1 MKKTFKKVL
10 SLTCV
15 FTMLA
20 STTVFGANESTGGS
34 IIEND
39 NSVAPSYLNCVLPSV
54 NAGTYDFTIDVDG
67 LLDRFDTVGTYD
79 SNSNI
84 YFNAQED
91 AATLA
96 AKDGTSALYI
106 KKKVVDSNAATDI
119 SGLLVGEA
127 DKTAYEST
135 LYYVWQPD
143 RTSDDT
149 IAEGKGMWTL
159 ITADN
164 IDSFFDITIDASA
177 GEITAVAMKTDY
189 ASMPVVWDGNI
200 YKVTYETISAEDAAT
215 YVTAYD
221 ETLKTIST
229 LEAGLFL
236 SADASAFTPATTSNV
251 TYTPATRQFVNVS
264 DVATV
269 VNKSTFPVAVSVNV
283 SVTNE
288 NHGLVMGSA
297 ADFLGEND
305 AEANIYMAIKSGSN
319 FAALDEE
326 ATATAYYVLGAAT
339 ATTTTYQGED
349 TDIDTLTGSHNYYQY
364 VSPDVTYAEQAFAL
378 TATANENYDWDA
390 YIEAVLAEE
399 ITKPEIKVV
408 YDFVQV
414 EEFDDDDADTGKT
427 YADEEGTVYVTEIS
441 DGWASLSSLGDTF
454 KMKLRDG
461 AYTYSF
467 VEVPSGSLTALT
479 IDGVSRMGAVSNGN
493 ITYSNGVFSIND
505 GTVTVW
511 NLTTGDHTL
520 ALTIGRNT
528 YTLTIDN

>member
-1 MKKTFKKVL
+1 MKKNFKKVL

-15 FTMLA
+15 LTMLA
-20 STTVFGANESTGGS
+20 SATVFGANESTGGS

-39 NSVAPSYLNCVLPSV
+39 NSVAPSYLNCVLPLV
-54 NAGTYDFTIDVDG
+54 DAGTYDFTIDVNG
-67 LLDRFDTVGTYD
+67 LLDKFDTVGTYA

-84 YFNAQED
+84 YFNAQD
-91 AATLA
+91 AAATLA
-96 AKDGTSALYI
+96 ATAASTKIYV
-106 KKKVVDSNAATDI
+106 KKNVVDATAETDI
-119 SGLLVGEA
+119 ENMLLTKA
-127 DKTAYEST
+127 DKNAYTSP

-143 RTSDDT
+143 RSSEDT
-149 IAEGKGMWTL
+149 IAAGKGVWTQ
-159 ITADN
+159 ITSDT
-164 IDSFFDITIDASA
+164 IDSFFDITIDATA
-177 GEITAVAMKTDY
+177 GEITAVTMKDDY
-189 ASMPVVWDGNI
+189 LSAPDVWDGNI
-200 YKVTYETISAEDAAT
+200 YKESYVEITGEEAAA
-215 YVTAYD
+215 YANYD
-221 ETLKTIST
+221 EETKTLTSLT
-229 LEAGLFL
+229 AGLFL
-236 SADASAFTPATTSNV
+236 SADTQAYTPATTSTV
-251 TYTPATRQFVNVS
+251 TYTPATRQFINVS

-364 VSPDVTYAEQAFAL
+364 VSPEVTYAEQAFAL
-378 TATANENYDWDA
+378 TATANKNYDWDA
-390 YIEAVLAEE
+390 YIEAVLAAE

-427 YADEEGTVYVTEIS
+427 YADEEGTVYVTETS
-441 DGWASLSSLGDTF
+441 DGWASLGSVEDTF
-454 KMKLRDG
+454 KMKLKDSGYR
-461 AYTYSF
+461 YSF
-467 VEVPSGSLTALT
+467 VEKPAGSLTAIT
-479 IDGVSRMGAVSNGN
+479 VDGTARNGAVTAGN
-493 ITYSNGVFSIND
+493 ITYANGVLTINEAATN
-505 GTVTVW
+505 GFG
-511 NLTTGDHTL
+511 LTTGDHKIV
-520 ALTIGRNT
+520 ATIGGKA